1 MFSKFLI
8 IHRNQSF
15 RCVIDFLLLSGP
27 FVTTASPEQQQ
38 GFPMGGIIGISLG
51 TIFLLLLLILLCCYL
66 CRKGFC
72 QSCFVEEEKNIDG
85 LIFPA
90 NAANGTMRSYLQ
102 PLDLNDLYRED
113 SLKLKYEYPRK

>member
-66 CRKGFC
+66 CRKGKH
-72 QSCFVEEEKNIDG
+72 QLKQLLINTVE
-85 LIFPA
+85 P
-90 NAANGTMRSYLQ
+90 
-102 PLDLNDLYRED
+102 DLKAT
-113 SLKLKYEYPRK
+113 SL